1 MRDEKYARQ
10 TLNAICSAYC
20 DHVDDAVYSKERPN
34 PLAGQE
40 AGRLEHD
47 RQAGVPHPGAAACFG
62 RIGPPGA
69 RSADLPSDAHRV
81 AAGPPRP
88 PGPCQMPGLC
98 PCIRNGTAAR
108 IRDGSRCRPQIWRWA
123 SGGAAS
129 PGKPSSTR
137 IERSQFMTTQ
147 ITSACSQCKGS
158 VGRPSCGI
166 ALARHVG
173 RAVRRCQEYP

>member
-34 PLAGQE
+34 PLAGRRPGGWSMI
-40 AGRLEHD
+40 GRRGFPTLE
-47 RQAGVPHPGAAACFG
+47 
-62 RIGPPGA
+62 
-69 RSADLPSDAHRV
+69 
-81 AAGPPRP
+81 PPRALAGSARPAPVPRTCHRMRIASRQGPRAP

-147 ITSACSQCKGS
+147 ITSARSQCKGS

>member
-34 PLAGQE
+34 PLAGRRPGGWSMIGRRGFPTLE
-40 AGRLEHD
+40 PPYALAGSARPAPVSWTCHRMRIAS
-47 RQAGVPHPGAAACFG
+47 RQGPRA
-62 RIGPPGA
+62 PPGEGQTP
-69 RSADLPSDAHRV
+69 DYGPS
-81 AAGPPRP
+81 
-88 PGPCQMPGLC
+88 
-98 PCIRNGTAAR
+98 
-108 IRDGSRCRPQIWRWA
+108 IRDGSRYRLQIWRWA

-166 ALARHVG
+166 APAGPVR
-173 RAVRRCQEYP
+173 RAVRRRGAYP

>member
-34 PLAGQE
+34 PLAGRRPGGWSMIGRRGFPTLE
-40 AGRLEHD
+40 PPYALAGSARPAPVSWTCHRMRIAS
-47 RQAGVPHPGAAACFG
+47 RQGPRA
-62 RIGPPGA
+62 PPGEGQTP
-69 RSADLPSDAHRV
+69 DYGPS
-81 AAGPPRP
+81 
-88 PGPCQMPGLC
+88 
-98 PCIRNGTAAR
+98 
-108 IRDGSRCRPQIWRWA
+108 IRDGSRYRLQIWRWA

-158 VGRPSCGI
+158 VGRPSC
-166 ALARHVG
+166 
-173 RAVRRCQEYP
+173 